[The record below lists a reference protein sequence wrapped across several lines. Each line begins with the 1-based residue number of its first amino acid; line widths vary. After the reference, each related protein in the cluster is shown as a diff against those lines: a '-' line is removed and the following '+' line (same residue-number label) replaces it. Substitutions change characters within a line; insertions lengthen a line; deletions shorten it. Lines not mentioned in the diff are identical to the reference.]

1 VTDLPYGLT
10 TEALGAAEAEA
21 DPSSLAAAGRLRAR
35 FGADLAAAAVSQV
48 VLRRRART
56 KFGDAAAS
64 MFFTRDGLEQATRPE
79 VAAYHARHFL
89 EAGAS
94 RVVDLGCGIGAD
106 ALAFAAAGLEVT
118 AVEIDPVAAVAA
130 RANLSILLS
139 AGISG
144 AGPVPGQP
152 EVVVGDA
159 EEIAER
165 LLRPG
170 DAAFCDPARR
180 TAAGRVW
187 RVEDFRPSWEFVRSL
202 LDGTRTSA
210 VKLGPALPHGLIPAG
225 VHAEWVSH
233 SGEVV
238 EVFLTCGPTAT
249 GGRSALVW
257 PDHRLEV
264 PPQAPELPLSAPLR
278 YLHEPDGAV
287 IRAGGV
293 QVVGDLLGAAL
304 LDPKLA
310 YLTSDEL
317 VATPYATAFRVL
329 EILPYK
335 ERLLRQWVKERRVG
349 TLEIKKR
356 GLEVDPAELR
366 RRLRPQG
373 PGRATIILSR
383 TVAGAKA
390 IVAERVLTVTKP

>member
-1 VTDLPYGLT
+1 MTDLPYGLT
-10 TEALGAAEAEA
+10 AEALAAAEAET
-21 DPSSLAAAGRLRAR
+21 DPTSLASAGRLRAR
-35 FGADLAAAAVSQV
+35 LGVDLAAAAVSQV
-48 VLRRRART
+48 VLRRQARA

-79 VAAYHARHFL
+79 VAAYHARHFTD
-89 EAGAS
+89 AAVR

-106 ALAFAAAGLEVT
+106 ALAFAAAGMDVT
-118 AVEIDPVAAVAA
+118 AVEIDPLTIAAA
-130 RANLSILLS
+130 RANLSILVS
-139 AGISG
+139 SRRSG
-144 AGPVPGQP
+144 AGPVPGRA
-152 EVVVGDA
+152 EVVLGDA
-159 EEIAER
+159 EEMAER
-165 LLRPG
+165 LLQPG
-170 DAAFCDPARR
+170 DAVFCDPARR

-202 LDGTRTSA
+202 LGGRRISA

-233 SGEVV
+233 SGQVV
-238 EVFLTCGPTAT
+238 EVFLSSGPSTT

-264 PPQAPELPLSAPLR
+264 PPHLPELPLSPPLR
-278 YLHEPDGAV
+278 YLYEPDGAV
-287 IRAGGV
+287 IRAGALR
-293 QVVGDLLGAAL
+293 VVGALLSGAL
-304 LDPKLA
+304 LDPKIA

-329 EILPYK
+329 EMLPYK
-335 ERLLRQWVKERRVG
+335 EKLLRQWVKKHQVG

-366 RRLRPQG
+366 RRLRLQG
-373 PGRATIILSR
+373 PERATLILSR
-383 TVAGAKA
+383 TVAGARA
-390 IVAERVLTVTKP
+390 IVAERLPAQA